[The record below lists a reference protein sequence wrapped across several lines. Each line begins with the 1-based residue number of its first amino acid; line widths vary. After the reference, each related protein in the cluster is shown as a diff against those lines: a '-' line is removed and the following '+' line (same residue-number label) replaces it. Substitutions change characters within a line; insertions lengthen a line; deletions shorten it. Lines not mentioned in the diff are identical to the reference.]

1 MIGDAIARRMMTII
15 VQRAGETAISALIA
29 LLDELDGSHD
39 DRGLEAAVEREQKT
53 HLWRFTRP

>member
-1 MIGDAIARRMMTII
+1 MIGDVLARRMMII

-29 LLDELDGSHD
+29 LLDELDAPHD
-39 DRGLEAAVEREQKT
+39 DRELEAAVEREQKT